1 MEALRF
7 PTRKEMATMHFVNDP
22 DEGLFVHYINSE
34 RSNHSTHR
42 NIKEATKKGTR
53 KNRIEGRMTK
63 SSPDYEK
70 RFASIKGARVAPS
83 GAKGTGASPSSRARP
98 ARTLSSARVPRVPAH
113 HAICVARPAHEADS
127 QGGTGVLQARRKR
140 LIALYALES
149 KGYRVATYEASE
161 V

>member
-83 GAKGTGASPSSRARP
+83 GTEGTGASPSNRARP
-98 ARTLSSARVPRVPAH
+98 ARTLSPARVPPVPAH
-113 HAICVARPAHEADS
+113 HAIGVARPAHEVDS
-127 QGGTGVLQARRKR
+127 QGGAGVLQARRKR
-140 LIALYALES
+140 FNCSLCP
-149 KGYRVATYEASE
+149 
-161 V
+161 